1 MKTIRHILPLVLLAS
16 CAGGCAGSAA
26 RENVQRPAIAATWA
40 QLREAVVRQIAIEHD
55 DATDAALVAADSAIA
70 TGDAVQ
76 ILAVDW
82 KRIERAVELDVAR
95 QLAAGEIGP
104 LGAESRR
111 GLLVE
116 FAEARALYTR
126 TNR

>member
-26 RENVQRPAIAATWA
+26 RQNVQLPAVQATWA
-40 QLREAVVRQIAIEHD
+40 QLREAVVRHVAVEHD
-55 DATDAALVAADSAIA
+55 DAADAALVAADSAVA
-70 TGDAVQ
+70 TGDSVQ

-82 KRIERAVELDVAR
+82 ASLHRAVELDVAR

-111 GLLVE
+111 GLLLE
-116 FAEARALYTR
+116 FANARAIYTR
-126 TNR
+126 TKP